1 MRSPFFSVITLLEA
15 WHCSCSPHR
24 VSASLQVLKA
34 DVKAGE
40 MLQEW
45 AGNTNGTKKSEIGAN
60 IPLSLMPM
68 IIHMHAA

>member
-24 VSASLQVLKA
+24 VSASLQVLKG

-45 AGNTNGTKKSEIGAN
+45 AGNTNGISEIGAN

>member
-45 AGNTNGTKKSEIGAN
+45 AGNTNGISEIGAN